1 MPAQARA
8 TWTTLIAAAIAAAC
22 VARLHGDEPAADGTT
37 SVVVPAPAGLAAG
50 QTSPQE
56 QPAGGSRGPAAS
68 GPTEGAPTGPPPS
81 AALELLGQL
90 LEPRPDDEART
101 QPLALLEAL
110 ERPGDRS
117 RRLWI
122 VQAYWKAVVTD
133 AGVRSAEAAL
143 ERLELVAPGGD
154 PHDRAVLDVATA
166 AARAELADA
175 RARLAAARQE
185 LVDLAR
191 LPPGDPLPR
200 PSDQPLAIPYE
211 THFDAIFAQRIA
223 TGRIR
228 TIARTLPLRHEA
240 LEARALAAVAAAG
253 ALSMAEADHARA
265 TRPIE
270 AVIAAHTALVVQER
284 EFLEAVRAYN
294 LDIAEYGMAV
304 VDLAVPDDAFVSVL
318 IGTPT
323 RVQP

>member
-1 MPAQARA
+1 MRALPRA
-8 TWTTLIAAAIAAAC
+8 TWMTCITAAVAAAWGLG
-22 VARLHGDEPAADGTT
+22 LHGDEPAADGTT
-37 SVVVPAPAGLAAG
+37 SVVVPAVPAVSTGPAVPAAHEPPRGAAG
-50 QTSPQE
+50 STTGAVTSE
-56 QPAGGSRGPAAS
+56 AS
-68 GPTEGAPTGPPPS
+68 SPPTS
-81 AALELLGQL
+81 AAIDLLGQL
-90 LEPRPDDEART
+90 LEPRPDADAPTR
-101 QPLALLEAL
+101 PLPLLEAL

-122 VQAYWKAVVTD
+122 VQAYWKAAVAD
-133 AGVRSAEAAL
+133 AAVRSAEAAF
-143 ERLELVAPGGD
+143 ERLELVAPGSD

-166 AARAELADA
+166 AARADLADA

-200 PSDQPLAIPYE
+200 PVDLPLAIPYE
-211 THFDAIFAQRIA
+211 THFDAIFANRIA

-240 LEARALAAVAAAG
+240 LEARALAVTAAAE
-253 ALSMAEADHARA
+253 ALAMAEADHAKA

-270 AVIAAHTALVVQER
+270 AVVAAHAALVVQER

-323 RVQP
+323 RAMP

>member
-1 MPAQARA
+1 MRAQPRA
-8 TWTTLIAAAIAAAC
+8 TWMMCTAAVAVAWGPAISAA
-22 VARLHGDEPAADGTT
+22 EPAADGT
-37 SVVVPAPAGLAAG
+37 SSIVVPAASPPQSTPTRATAGT
-50 QTSPQE
+50 TS
-56 QPAGGSRGPAAS
+56 
-68 GPTEGAPTGPPPS
+68 PPPS
-81 AALELLGQL
+81 PPTAAAVALLGRL
-90 LEPRPDDEART
+90 LEPRPDDETTPR
-101 QPLALLEAL
+101 PLPLLEAL

-122 VQAYWKAVVTD
+122 VQAYWKAAVAD
-133 AGVRSAEAAL
+133 AAARSAAGAL
-143 ERLELVAPGGD
+143 ERLELVAPGAD

-166 AARAELADA
+166 AARADLADA
-175 RARLAAARQE
+175 RTRLSAARQE

-200 PSDQPLAIPYE
+200 PVDLPLAIPYE
-211 THFDAIFAQRIA
+211 THFDAIFANRIA

-228 TIARTLPLRHEA
+228 TVARTLPLRHEA
-240 LEARALAAVAAAG
+240 IEARALAVAAADK
-253 ALSMAEADHARA
+253 ALAMAEADHAKG

-270 AVIAAHTALVVQER
+270 AVIAAHAALVAQEQ

-323 RVQP
+323 RALP

>member
-8 TWTTLIAAAIAAAC
+8 TWTTLTAVFLATAC
-22 VARLHGDEPAADGTT
+22 VAHVAGDEPAADGTT
-37 SVVVPAPAGLAAG
+37 SVVVPASAVPVSAVPVSAVPDPAGVAAL
-50 QTSPQE
+50 P
-56 QPAGGSRGPAAS
+56 PAAAA
-68 GPTEGAPTGPPPS
+68 TT
-81 AALELLGQL
+81 AALDLLGRL

-101 QPLALLEAL
+101 RPLSLLEAL

-122 VQAYWKAVVTD
+122 VQAYWKAAVAD
-133 AGVRSAEAAL
+133 AGVRSATAAV

-166 AARAELADA
+166 AARADLADA
-175 RARLAAARQE
+175 RARVAAARQE

-200 PSDQPLAIPYE
+200 TIDLPLAIPYE
-211 THFDAIFAQRIA
+211 THFDAIFANRIA

-240 LEARALAAVAAAG
+240 LEARAVAAEAAEG
-253 ALSMAEADHARA
+253 AMSMAEADHARA

-270 AVIAAHTALVVQER
+270 AVIAAHAALVAQER

-304 VDLAVPDDAFVSVL
+304 VDLAVADDAFVSVL

-323 RVQP
+323 RIQP